1 MKVWPLVL
9 GTWLVLRG
17 LDSVI
22 KLSFQYESLVMGVLA
37 LVAGVLVIIQK

>member
-1 MKVWPLVL
+1 MKAWPLVL
-9 GTWLVLRG
+9 GAWLILTG

-37 LVAGVLVIIQK
+37 LVAGVLVLIQK

>member
-9 GTWLVLRG
+9 GAWLILSG

-37 LVAGVLVIIQK
+37 LVAGVLVLIQK

>member
-1 MKVWPLVL
+1 MKAWPLIL
-9 GTWLVLRG
+9 GAWLILTG

-37 LVAGVLVIIQK
+37 LVAGVLILIQK